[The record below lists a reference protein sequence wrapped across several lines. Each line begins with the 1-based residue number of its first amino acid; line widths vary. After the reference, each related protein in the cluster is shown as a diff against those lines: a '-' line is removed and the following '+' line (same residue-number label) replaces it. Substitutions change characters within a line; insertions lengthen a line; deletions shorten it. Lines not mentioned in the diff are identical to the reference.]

1 MASRE
6 KRKPQKATPT
16 IIHNAERAARALE
29 LRKGGATYEM
39 IGQDLGVSTVRAFQ
53 IVNEALKALVAEPA
67 AEVRKLEVE
76 RLDHMLSV
84 IWPTATNAMSEVTTV
99 DASLLEMILKAQ
111 DGVRKLMERRA
122 KLTGL
127 DAPEKVQE
135 VGPVSDAKASLL
147 AKWNKMAERMR
158 AAELAAPMKDVTPLI
173 EHEPSAD
180 AKTETDMIRF
190 ADVGETVTNRDAR
203 PAVTPAVVAEVAD
216 VTKRH
221 GVTKSP
227 APVTKSVTKNEARH
241 GKIGRPKDR
250 EPADPSREATCSP

>member
-39 IGQDLGVSTVRAFQ
+39 IGQDLEVSTVRAFQ

-84 IWPTATNAMSEVTTV
+84 IWPVATNAASETTTV

-122 KLTGL
+122 KLLGI

-135 VGPVSDAKASLL
+135 VGPASDAKASLL
-147 AKWNKMAERMR
+147 AKLKKMAERMR
-158 AAELAAPMKDVTPLI
+158 PAEIAAPLKDVTPLI

-180 AKTETDMIRF
+180 ANAETNMI
-190 ADVGETVTNRDAR
+190 
-203 PAVTPAVVAEVAD
+203 PL
-216 VTKRH
+216 
-221 GVTKSP
+221 S
-227 APVTKSVTKNEARH
+227 
-241 GKIGRPKDR
+241 
-250 EPADPSREATCSP
+250 

>member
-1 MASRE
+1 M
-6 KRKPQKATPT
+6 
-16 IIHNAERAARALE
+16 E

-39 IGQDLGVSTVRAFQ
+39 IGVDLGVSTVRAFQ

-158 AAELAAPMKDVTPLI
+158 AAEIAAPMKDVTPLI
-173 EHEPSAD
+173 EHEPIAD
-180 AKTETDMIRF
+180 AKTETKVCGRR
-190 ADVGETVTNRDAR
+190 RDG
-203 PAVTPAVVAEVAD
+203 D
-216 VTKRH
+216 Q
-221 GVTKSP
+221 S
-227 APVTKSVTKNEARH
+227 
-241 GKIGRPKDR
+241 
-250 EPADPSREATCSP
+250 